1 MKKRLFPLLIAL
13 SALAVSGSAAF
24 YSVFGLS
31 KLFAGASTQVIIM
44 AGSLEFA
51 KLVVASLLYQ
61 YWDTINR
68 ALKIYL
74 SIACFILVLITS
86 GGIYGFLSGA
96 YQETAT
102 KSEFLDKSLA
112 VLQTKQN
119 RFEENKT
126 DLTLEKT
133 QLNTTISDLRTS
145 LSNPGQVS
153 YWDENSQSVITTTS
167 SSTRRALQKE
177 LETTIQDR
185 NNVNLKLEAVQDSIM
200 RIDTELLDLEIGN
213 EEQRELGPL
222 KYLAETTGYPMGQVV
237 NWFLLLIIFV
247 FDPLAIA
254 LVVAAN
260 FAFSQIKP
268 KKDEEFIIQTNGI
281 DPKDVKMSKPD
292 GLEFNTPYTMEEV
305 SEAFAEQDKKN
316 DDEYF
321 QDLETYIRYTKD
333 NPISEDLKYPE
344 FVEKHYNKEIEDEE
358 DEKRM
363 NIIGQNGND
372 GLHYE
377 EVSNKVTTPRN
388 DYNAPISMVPP
399 LPKNLVTTTDNLT
412 EKEIIELS
420 KEVGKTEEPENIKP
434 INPSEK
440 DLEKLSKVLNIK
452 YDDDNVPLERLTDT
466 TKTLITKTVGE
477 NKDEKTKL
485 KYKGR
490 K

>member
-74 SIACFILVLITS
+74 SLACFILILITS

-102 KSEFLDKSLA
+102 KSELLDKSLA
-112 VLQTKQN
+112 ILNQKQI
-119 RFEENKT
+119 RFEEQKT
-126 DLTLEKT
+126 DLTIEKT
-133 QLNTTISDLRTS
+133 QLNKSISELRVS
-145 LSNPGQVS
+145 LSNPSSVS
-153 YWDENSQSVITTTS
+153 YYDKEAEQVITTTS

-177 LETTIQDR
+177 LENTIKDR
-185 NNVNLKLEAVQDSIM
+185 DDVNIKLEAVLDSINST
-200 RIDTELLDLEIGN
+200 DVLLLDKEVSN
-213 EEQRELGPL
+213 EAERELGPL
-222 KYLAETTGYPMGQVV
+222 KYLAETTGKPMNEVV

-260 FAFSQIKP
+260 FAFAQIKS
-268 KKDEEFIIQTNGI
+268 KEEEFIIQTNGVK
-281 DPKDVKMSKPD
+281 PEDVKMSKPD
-292 GLEFNTPYTMEEV
+292 GLEFNTPYTMEEL
-305 SEAFAEQDKKN
+305 SQKEISRELDKN
-316 DDEYF
+316 DEEPKEE
-321 QDLETYIRYTKD
+321 LYT
-333 NPISEDLKYPE
+333 
-344 FVEKHYNKEIEDEE
+344 EE

-363 NIIGQNGND
+363 DVIGQNGND
-372 GLHYE
+372 GIHYDRE
-377 EVSNKVTTPRN
+377 DN
-388 DYNAPISMVPP
+388 Y
-399 LPKNLVTTTDNLT
+399 KNLITTTKNLT
-412 EKEIIELS
+412 EEEVENLS
-420 KEVGKTEEPENIKP
+420 KEIAKTENKIEENP
-434 INPSEK
+434 INPTKKE
-440 DLEKLSKVLNIK
+440 LEKLAEALNIN
-452 YDDDNVPLERLTDT
+452 YSDENVDLDRLTDT
-466 TKTLITKTVGE
+466 TQTLI
-477 NKDEKTKL
+477 NKVVNKNTL
-485 KYKGR
+485 KYEGR

>member
-74 SIACFILVLITS
+74 SLACFILILITS

-102 KSEFLDKSLA
+102 KSELLDKSLA
-112 VLQTKQN
+112 IINQKQI
-119 RFEENKT
+119 RFEEQKT

-133 QLNTTISDLRTS
+133 QLNQSISELRIS
-145 LSNPGQVS
+145 LSNPSSVS
-153 YWDENSQSVITTTS
+153 YYDKEAEQVITTTS

-177 LETTIQDR
+177 LENTIKDR
-185 NNVNLKLEAVQDSIM
+185 DEINIKLEAVLDSINST
-200 RIDTELLDLEIGN
+200 DVLLLDKEVSN
-213 EEQRELGPL
+213 EAERELGPL
-222 KYLAETTGYPMGQVV
+222 KYLAETTGKPMNEVV

-260 FAFSQIKP
+260 FAFAQIKP
-268 KKDEEFIIQTNGI
+268 KKEEFIVQTSGI

-292 GLEFNTPYTMEEV
+292 GLEFDTPYTMEEV
-305 SEAFAEQDKKN
+305 SEAFARQDKKDETKEEELFEQEVI
-316 DDEYF
+316 DDQYF
-321 QDLETYIRYTKD
+321 EDLENYINYT
-333 NPISEDLKYPE
+333 SE
-344 FVEKHYNKEIEDEE
+344 EKQMDIDEQ
-358 DEKRM
+358 RM

-372 GLHYE
+372 GLHYDETDIPLDRLTDTTQTLIVDSKKDVRVIKTNDDLE
-377 EVSNKVTTPRN
+377 EEELI
-388 DYNAPISMVPP
+388 A
-399 LPKNLVTTTDNLT
+399 
-412 EKEIIELS
+412 LS
-420 KEVGKTEEPENIKP
+420 KEVGKNEIIEEIKP
-434 INPSEK
+434 INPTEK
-440 DLEKLSKVLNIK
+440 ELEKLAEALNISK
-452 YDDDNVPLERLTDT
+452 KEQEDDN
-466 TKTLITKTVGE
+466 KTLR
-477 NKDEKTKL
+477 
-485 KYKGR
+485 YKGR
-490 K
+490 